1 MKKLTLSLFLL
12 FAANAVFASC
22 MSMMS
27 FFPKQKE
34 ISLNSMF
41 IIEGSF
47 FLQETIESF
56 KERKIYLESENGEL
70 TELILQQILK
80 GEADV
85 TQALFKPSEELKPNT
100 IYSLNYTNQTELE
113 EKQMKRYNSSK
124 KEWEK
129 IYWKTTDKKSLPTL
143 DPNLSIIFR
152 NTVFELFGCGPN
164 SYAVFRVENKL
175 ENEVWY
181 KTEVVEIA
189 TNKSTV
195 YYIESKENR
204 LEVGRDMC
212 GGPFKYIGKGKY
224 KVRFTPM
231 NTDGEALK
239 TTGWTTFDNPS
250 KHYKGF
256 F

>member
-1 MKKLTLSLFLL
+1 MKKFIPSLFLI
-12 FAANAVFASC
+12 FSANAIFASC
-22 MSMMS
+22 ISTMT
-27 FFPKQKE
+27 FYPRQKE

-41 IIEGSF
+41 IIEGYLSC
-47 FLQETIESF
+47 QETINSF
-56 KERKIYLESENGEL
+56 KKRKVYLESENGEM

-80 GEADV
+80 GEADI
-85 TQALFKPSEELKPNT
+85 TQALFKPSEALKPNT
-100 IYSLNYTNQTELE
+100 IYSLKYADQTELE
-113 EKQMKRYNSSK
+113 EKQMSRYNSSK

-129 IYWKTTDKKSLPTL
+129 TYWKTTDKKSMPALDPTL
-143 DPNLSIIFR
+143 SIKFR
-152 NTVFELFGCGPN
+152 NTEFEMFGCGPN
-164 SYAVFRVENKL
+164 SFAVFRIENKP

-195 YYIESKENR
+195 YYIEDKEDR

-212 GGPFKYIGKGKY
+212 GGAFKYLGKGKY

-250 KHYKGF
+250 KHYKEF
-256 F
+256 Y